1 MVGCHHKRFTVL
13 ESLIM
18 LRRIGTSVACLLVAG
33 SCLLSSGNVFGGTP
47 VDLAENLAERN
58 AYLNAYSA
66 RAIAQPLPVDLSE
79 DGASNEA
86 IELAVEGMLRTEE
99 AFQLCKSALETGDN
113 ELWSWACV
121 RSYQAHVALE
131 ELHELVGG
139 NSASAAATYAKWAA
153 EDALEAFE
161 LSEATTSTATST
173 TRTAKTSR
181 VKPKPT
187 SKSQTFGW

>member
-1 MVGCHHKRFTVL
+1 MVGCHLKRFTVL

-47 VDLAENLAERN
+47 VDLAENLAERG

-66 RAIAQPLPVDLSE
+66 RAIAQPLPEELWE

-86 IELAVEGMLRTEE
+86 IELAVEGMLHSEV
-99 AFQLCKSALETGDN
+99 AFQYCRDALETGDN
-113 ELWSWACV
+113 GLWYWAWA
-121 RSYQAHVALE
+121 SSGQAKVALQ
-131 ELHELVGG
+131 ELHELIGG
-139 NSASAAATYAKWAA
+139 NNASSAATYAEWAE
-153 EDALEAFE
+153 EDALDAFVV
-161 LSEATTSTATST
+161 SGAPIPTATST
-173 TRTAKTSR
+173 TRTATTSR